1 MTKGRHHGGHDHAAA
16 WPALTPADLAGM
28 PDNGRRY
35 ELVDGTLVV
44 SLSP

>member
-1 MTKGRHHGGHDHAAA
+1 MDGTMAVMTTLPHGR
-16 WPALTPADLAGM
+16 PLTPADLAGM
-28 PDNGRRY
+28 PDNRRRY